1 VSRRPYEECEPDAVI
16 GDASRRRRRL
26 PRQLEVVLLV
36 IGFTCLAWAAWAWV
50 DAQLFQRHAA
60 ATAAP
65 LDAPLDA
72 PLPAAAVAEGAVV
85 CQLWIPRVGVGMAV
99 AEGVSERTLR
109 RAVGHVPG
117 SPLPGQGGNI
127 VLAGHRDTFFRSLE
141 RIRVGD
147 AIYLESRAG
156 TELYVV
162 DWIRI
167 VAPTDIEVLKN
178 TGSAALTLVTCYP
191 FRFIGSAPER
201 FIVRARHINAANVW
215 GSRDPA
221 PAPTG

>member
-1 VSRRPYEECEPDAVI
+1 
-16 GDASRRRRRL
+16 
-26 PRQLEVVLLV
+26 
-36 IGFTCLAWAAWAWV
+36 
-50 DAQLFQRHAA
+50 
-60 ATAAP
+60 
-65 LDAPLDA
+65 
-72 PLPAAAVAEGAVV
+72 
-85 CQLWIPRVGVGMAV
+85 MAV

-117 SPLPGQGGNI
+117 SPLPGQGGNV

-141 RIRVGD
+141 HIRVDD
-147 AIYLESRAG
+147 AIYLESSAG

-162 DWIRI
+162 DWIRV

-178 TGSAALTLVTCYP
+178 TGSATLTLVTCYP

-201 FIVRARHINAANVW
+201 FVVRARHIVTANVW

>member
-1 VSRRPYEECEPDAVI
+1 MSRRPYECEPDTVV
-16 GDASRRRRRL
+16 GDDSRRWRRL

-36 IGFTCLAWAAWAWV
+36 IGFTCLAWAAWALV
-50 DAQLFQRHAA
+50 DARLFQRHAA

-65 LDAPLDA
+65 L
-72 PLPAAAVAEGAVV
+72 PAAAVPVAEGTVV

-117 SPLPGQGGNI
+117 SALPGQSGNV
-127 VLAGHRDTFFRSLE
+127 VLAGHRDSFFRSLE

-147 AIYLESRAG
+147 AIYLESSAG

-162 DWIRI
+162 DWIRV
-167 VAPTDIEVLKN
+167 VAPTDIEVLKD
-178 TGSAALTLVTCYP
+178 TGSATLTLVTCYP

-201 FIVRARHINAANVW
+201 YIVRARHISTADAW
-215 GSRDPA
+215 GSRH
-221 PAPTG
+221 PTRGLTG